1 MKKSLLIFLLYPAI
15 VFCQIKSDSLAF
27 VSFFMPQRN
36 ISTTF
41 DKQLNTYNLRTL
53 LDYGERINDLYFG
66 LSENF
71 NSTVI
76 KLKPKNVKDEHY
88 FSFIT
93 EYSFSKYFASG
104 LIFNNNILSDNKNLG
119 LSDASLFNST
129 LFTKFITAE
138 KIVIAPFIG
147 YSINRQVG
155 EKDEGYLYG
164 AEGKTDTIQISD
176 FELQSSMKVENDD
189 ISPRKNTLRLFDV
202 NLANKFD
209 ENFGN
214 LLTANF
220 HQSRRDFYFT
230 ADSSVINDFNVTNN
244 IQSRTE
250 TNYYLQDKISYLN
263 PENSFS
269 LDFLT
274 RIIWRN
280 IDRNTRYRS
289 AENISTSMFDVKVNE
304 FRLEFES
311 SAGYKSDL
319 FDGVFRFFYSERDE
333 KHITKRIEEA
343 NIFQYNEMQK
353 AYEERSK
360 TESQKNNSAGRLSL
374 SLNSSIRIS
383 SKDILQINFFHNK
396 LKYDTPS
403 NDNYDDRDELLTI
416 ARLNYTRKVS
426 PFFNAFV
433 NIEGSLNHI
442 VYIFSERSSN
452 NNYRRIIRLG
462 SGGTYTGSKVFS
474 KNLFEVS
481 ANYTVYDFEDITT
494 NYKSFSFRQLSMLDS
509 SSIKL
514 TKKIYGSLYTYLR
527 LSEQGDFK
535 WSDFTGKP
543 TRDLLEIYIEPKLN
557 IKSGQ
562 IVYGV
567 GIRYLTLKT
576 YLYKN
581 LIKNKESD
589 YRSVGPLAEANIT
602 LQQRLLLRFYGWYEF
617 IRTEDSKRREQA
629 NLNLQLTWNL

>member
-1 MKKSLLIFLLYPAI
+1 
-15 VFCQIKSDSLAF
+15 
-27 VSFFMPQRN
+27 MPQRN